1 MSTNVILGLTSLSF
15 VIWLWLLCLRGQFWR
30 SDQFLEEEKGREQ
43 KAEGR
48 RQGAEGA
55 REAEGAGEAE
65 GAREAEGTKLFE
77 NSKLFYTSHLTP
89 HTSHPI
95 PHTPH
100 PSVYAII
107 PARNEADLLP
117 VTLRS
122 LLMQTYLNLQIVL
135 VDDHSTDGT
144 ADVAQ
149 QTAQAI
155 EQSQKLTVIAAE
167 PLPSGWTGKLWAME
181 QGIRHTQALS
191 PQPDYFLLT
200 DADIEHHPE
209 KLHQLVAKAQADN
222 LDMVSLM
229 VLLRCKSTW
238 EKLLIPAFVFFFQ
251 KLYPFRWASDPRRKL
266 AAAAGGCILIRRE
279 ALEQIGGLQ
288 ILRQA
293 LIDDC
298 SLAEAVKGLRRR
310 ESGVGSRESGVGET
324 GVAEGAEGAREQ
336 SSELKTQNFLSFIL
350 HPLSFLPSTQ
360 NSLSPSPTPHTSHL
374 TPLISG
380 KIWLGLTRETH
391 SLRPYPSLKTIWD
404 MVARTAYTQLYYS
417 PLLLLGTL
425 VGMTVIYVVPPM
437 STIVG
442 LLTGHWTIALTG
454 LITWLMIA
462 VAYLPTLLL
471 YQCSPL
477 LAFGLPAIAFLYTL
491 MTFDSALRHW
501 RGQGGA
507 WKGRVY

>member
-1 MSTNVILGLTSLSF
+1 MAEIGLGITLLSL
-15 VIWLWLLCLRGQFWR
+15 VIWLVLIFGRGQFWR
-30 SDQFLEEEKGREQ
+30 SDQFLKDESLMDEGKRQ
-43 KAEGR
+43 KDKSDP
-48 RQGAEGA
+48 
-55 REAEGAGEAE
+55 
-65 GAREAEGTKLFE
+65 T
-77 NSKLFYTSHLTP
+77 Y
-89 HTSHPI
+89 
-95 PHTPH
+95 
-100 PSVYAII
+100 PSAFSPYPFICAII

-122 LLMQTYLNLQIVL
+122 LLTQTYPNLQIVL

-144 ADVAQ
+144 ADVAR
-149 QTAQAI
+149 QTAQTCDRA
-155 EQSQKLTVIAAE
+155 STLTVIAAE
-167 PLPSGWTGKLWAME
+167 PLPAGWTGKLWAME
-181 QGIRHTQALS
+181 QGIRYAQTLS

-251 KLYPFRWASDPRRKL
+251 KLYPFRWANDPSRKL

-279 ALEQIGGLQ
+279 ALTEIGGLQ

-298 SLAEAVKGLRRR
+298 SLAQAVKGL
-310 ESGVGSRESGVGET
+310 GSRKAGGA
-324 GVAEGAEGAREQ
+324 AEAREQ
-336 SSELKTQNFLSFIL
+336 TSELKTQDLELKTL
-350 HPLSFLPSTQ
+350 HPHTPH
-360 NSLSPSPTPHTSHL
+360 PTPYTL
-374 TPLISG
+374 QPTG
-380 KIWLGLTRETH
+380 KIWLGLTRQTH

-404 MVARTAYTQLYYS
+404 MVARTAFTQLNYS
-417 PLLLLGTL
+417 LLMLVGTL
-425 VGMTVIYVVPPM
+425 VGMTIIYVVPLV
-437 STIVG
+437 STIAG
-442 LLTGHWTIALTG
+442 LLTGNWTIALVG
-454 LITWLMIA
+454 LVTWLLIA

-471 YQCSPL
+471 YQCPPL

-491 MTFDSALRHW
+491 MTLDSAFRHW